1 MSMEDQRLDRI
12 EIKLDKLTEAVTAIA
27 RVEEKIHAS
36 TKRIDR
42 LEYRL
47 DVNEGELDNL
57 KSIVTQNSMTVKASE
72 RIFWM
77 IFSGIISL
85 GVYFLQ

>member
-1 MSMEDQRLDRI
+1 MTMEDQRLDRI
-12 EIKLDKLTEAVTAIA
+12 EVKLDKLTEAVTAIA

-36 TKRIDR
+36 SQKIDR

-47 DVNEGELDNL
+47 DVNEGDLDNL
-57 KSIVTQNSMTVKASE
+57 KSIVAQNAFTVKASE
-72 RIFWM
+72 RFFWI
-77 IFSGIISL
+77 IFSAFVSL

>member
-1 MSMEDQRLDRI
+1 MLPEENRLSRI
-12 EIKLDKLTEAVTAIA
+12 ENKLDKLTEAVTAIA
-27 RVEEKIHAS
+27 RVEEKIYAS

-57 KSIVTQNSMTVKASE
+57 KGIVTQNSMTVKASE
-72 RIFWM
+72 RIFWI
-77 IFSGIISL
+77 IFSAFVSL

>member
-1 MSMEDQRLDRI
+1 MTMEDQRLDRI

-27 RVEEKIHAS
+27 RVEEKIYAS
-36 TKRIDR
+36 SQKIDR

-57 KSIVTQNSMTVKASE
+57 KSIVAQNAFTVKASE
-72 RIFWM
+72 RFFWI
-77 IFSGIISL
+77 IFSAFVSL

>member
-1 MSMEDQRLDRI
+1 MINEDQRLDRI
-12 EIKLDKLTEAVTAIA
+12 EIKLDKLTEAVTTIA

-36 TKRIDR
+36 SKRIDR

-57 KSIVTQNSMTVKASE
+57 KGIVTQNSMTVKASE

-77 IFSGIISL
+77 LFSGIISL
-85 GVYFLQ
+85 GVYFLR

>member
-1 MSMEDQRLDRI
+1 MTMEDQRLDRI

-36 TKRIDR
+36 SQKIDR

-57 KSIVTQNSMTVKASE
+57 KGIVSLNTVTVKASE
-72 RIFWM
+72 RIFWI
-77 IFSGIISL
+77 IFSAFVSL

>member
-1 MSMEDQRLDRI
+1 MIMEDQRLNRI
-12 EIKLDKLTEAVTAIA
+12 EEKLDKLTEAVTAIA
-27 RVEEKIHAS
+27 RVEEKIYAS

-57 KSIVTQNSMTVKASE
+57 KGIVTQNSMTVKASE
-72 RIFWM
+72 RIFWI
-77 IFSGIISL
+77 IFSAFVSL